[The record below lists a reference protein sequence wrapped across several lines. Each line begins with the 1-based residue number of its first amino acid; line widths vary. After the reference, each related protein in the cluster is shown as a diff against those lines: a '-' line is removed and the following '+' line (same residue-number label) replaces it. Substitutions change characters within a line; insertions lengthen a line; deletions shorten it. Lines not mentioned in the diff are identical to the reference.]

1 MNKMFMLT
9 KVMLKTNIEFNKKTI
24 ALVAVVALSMM
35 PLMFLVWQI
44 VWQAYDAMASIG
56 QQGLVLWLAVSMVSL
71 ITFAF
76 GIFYIMGVFFYSNDI
91 EILLPLPLKPWQ
103 ILGAKFATVLAYEYL
118 TQLVFLLPVLA
129 AYGVKERA
137 NITYIVLGLMA
148 YFILPIVPLVFASI
162 IDILVMRSFKFV
174 KNKDRMKI
182 ISGVIA
188 MIIAIGFNFLVQNI
202 VQGQSTPEEM
212 MRLIQQGNNSVLGK
226 IQDVFIVNRFMT
238 LSLANYR
245 DFLYSAS
252 NMLLATVGVGIFL
265 AIFLYSGER
274 FYLKGVVG
282 LTQASSVRIK
292 TVRGILYKRRSHL
305 LAFIIKELKILYR
318 TPVYFLN
325 CVLMNF
331 LWPVFI
337 LIPVFTKGGNI
348 GELRSAIQYLS
359 NPDLLKYAVA
369 GVASAA
375 IFISGTNMIS
385 STAISREGKNLYVSR
400 YMPVDY
406 KTVINAKVI
415 SGIFMSFA
423 GILAGITVVWILF
436 YLPINMVLMALL
448 ISLPCSV
455 SINYLAILLDL
466 KFPKLNWDDEQKAVK
481 QNMNGVLIMFISMAL
496 GFLNFLP
503 PLLLN
508 LSFKETLFGI
518 VIFYL
523 IADILIYKAV
533 THYGIKWFHNIQ

>member
-24 ALVAVVALSMM
+24 ALVAVVALSMI

-71 ITFAF
+71 ITFIF

-103 ILGAKFATVLAYEYL
+103 ILGAKFATVLAYEYI

-129 AYGVKERA
+129 AYGIKERA
-137 NITYIVLGLMA
+137 NITYIVLGLVA

-162 IDILVMRSFKFV
+162 IDIFVMRSFRFV

-182 ISGVIA
+182 LSGVIA
-188 MIIAIGFNFLVQNI
+188 MIIALGFNFLVQNI
-202 VQGQSTPEEM
+202 VQRQNTPEEM
-212 MRLIQQGNNSVLGK
+212 MRIIQQGNNSVLGK
-226 IQDVFIVNRFMT
+226 IQDVFVVNRFMT
-238 LSLANYR
+238 LALANYK
-245 DFLYSAS
+245 DFLYSVG
-252 NMLLATVGVGIFL
+252 NMLVAMMGVGVFI
-265 AIFLYSGER
+265 AIFLYLGER

-282 LTQASSVRIK
+282 LTQASSRRTK
-292 TVRGILYKRRSHL
+292 TARGNLYKRKGRL
-305 LAFIIKELKILYR
+305 LAFIIKELKMLYR

-415 SGIFMSFA
+415 SGIFMGFA
-423 GILAGITVVWILF
+423 GIVAGIAVVWVLF
-436 YLPINMVLMALL
+436 YLPVHMVLMSLL

-508 LSFKETLFGI
+508 LSFKETLLSI
-518 VIFYL
+518 IIFYL

>member
-24 ALVAVVALSMM
+24 ALVAVVALSMI

-71 ITFAF
+71 ITFIF

-103 ILGAKFATVLAYEYL
+103 ILGAKFATVLAYEYI

-129 AYGVKERA
+129 AYGIKERA
-137 NITYIVLGLMA
+137 NITYIVLGLVA

-162 IDILVMRSFKFV
+162 IDIFVMRSFRFV

-182 ISGVIA
+182 LSGVIA
-188 MIIAIGFNFLVQNI
+188 MIIALGFNFLVQNI
-202 VQGQSTPEEM
+202 VQRQNTPEEM
-212 MRLIQQGNNSVLGK
+212 MRIIQQGNNSVLGK
-226 IQDVFIVNRFMT
+226 IQDVFVVNRFMT
-238 LSLANYR
+238 LALANYK
-245 DFLYSAS
+245 DFLYSVG
-252 NMLLATVGVGIFL
+252 NMLVAMMGVGVFI
-265 AIFLYSGER
+265 AIFLYLGER
-274 FYLKGVVG
+274 FYLKSVVG
-282 LTQASSVRIK
+282 LTQASSRRTK
-292 TVRGILYKRRSHL
+292 TARGNLYKRKGRL
-305 LAFIIKELKILYR
+305 LAFIIKELKMLYR

-359 NPDLLKYAVA
+359 NPSIIKYAVA

-375 IFISGTNMIS
+375 IFISGSNMIS
-385 STAISREGKNLYVSR
+385 STAISREGKNFYVSR
-400 YMPVDY
+400 YLPVDY

-415 SGIFMSFA
+415 SGIFMGFA
-423 GILAGITVVWILF
+423 GIVAGIAVVWVLF
-436 YLPINMVLMALL
+436 YLPVHMVLMSLL

-496 GFLNFLP
+496 GFLNFLL
-503 PLLLN
+503 PLLMD
-508 LSFKETLFGI
+508 LSFKETLLSI
-518 VIFYL
+518 IIFYL

-533 THYGIKWFHNIQ
+533 TRYGIKCFHNIQ